1 MGTRKL
7 DIQSGDKVQRLKDK
21 KYLRWVST
29 QPCILCCDHP
39 CQAHHLTFAMP
50 RGFGLKSGDQW
61 AIPLCR
67 VHHHQLHTGGK
78 GERQFWKDLDINAE
92 EIACIF
98 YQFHLNSKV
107 SKAFFVDESDLW
119 IKIYNNLVPKI
130 KKHVDFIVQPKL

>member
-1 MGTRKL
+1 
-7 DIQSGDKVQRLKDK
+7 
-21 KYLRWVST
+21 
-29 QPCILCCDHP
+29 
-39 CQAHHLTFAMP
+39 MP

-98 YQFHLNSKV
+98 YQFHLQ
-107 SKAFFVDESDLW
+107 
-119 IKIYNNLVPKI
+119 
-130 KKHVDFIVQPKL
+130 KKL